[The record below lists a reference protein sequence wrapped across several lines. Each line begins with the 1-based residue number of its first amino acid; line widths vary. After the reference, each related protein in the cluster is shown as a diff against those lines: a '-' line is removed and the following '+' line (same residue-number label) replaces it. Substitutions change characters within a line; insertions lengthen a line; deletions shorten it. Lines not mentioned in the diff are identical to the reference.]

1 MEKPLVSI
9 VVPVYKVEQ
18 YLERCVD
25 SLVAQDYRPIE
36 VILVNDGSPDGCG
49 EIIKRYEEKYPFV
62 QSIWQKNSG
71 VGVARNTGIARASG
85 KYIAL
90 IDSDDY
96 IEQDAI
102 SCLVDIAEKQR
113 ADIIVFNFYFEFPS
127 GKKIPFGL
135 MTRQK
140 NMSGD
145 EAARES
151 LKLLKLPTFCWNKFY
166 KRSLFTDHNILFP
179 SIYYEDLAT
188 VSRVLIKAKN
198 VVLVNKPYYHY
209 CLRKSGITGNFG
221 LKNIMDYLSA
231 VDIIRQF
238 IYTENLW
245 ESWEKAY
252 RDFLRA
258 VGTQL
263 FIEINF
269 QKNTIPPK
277 DRSKLVRQ
285 VRQRIRELTLS
296 PGPLEA
302 EGSEDSVESGA
313 Q

>member
-1 MEKPLVSI
+1 MVKPLVSI
-9 VVPVYKVEQ
+9 VVPIYKVEQ

-25 SLVAQDYRPIE
+25 SIVAQDYQPIE

-71 VGVARNTGIARASG
+71 VGAARNTGIARASG

-90 IDSDDY
+90 VDSDDY
-96 IEQDAI
+96 IEPNCI
-102 SCLVDIAEKQR
+102 SSLVNIAEKQD
-113 ADIIVFNFYFEFPS
+113 ADIIVFSFYFEFPS
-127 GKKIPFGL
+127 GTKIPFGL
-135 MTRQK
+135 LTRQK
-140 NMSGD
+140 YMSGS

-151 LKLLKLPTFCWNKFY
+151 LKLLKLPTYCWNKFY

-179 SIYYEDLAT
+179 PIYYEDLAT
-188 VSRVLIKAKN
+188 VSKVLIKAKH
-198 VVLVNKPYYHY
+198 VALVNKPYYHY
-209 CLRKSGITGNFG
+209 CLRKSSSTGNFG

-238 IYTENLW
+238 IWSENLW
-245 ESWEKAY
+245 GSWEKAY

-258 VGTQL
+258 VETQL

-277 DRSKLVRQ
+277 DRRKLVQQ
-285 VRQRIRELTLS
+285 VRQRIRELAAAPEQES
-296 PGPLEA
+296 DDMEENMKSEA
-302 EGSEDSVESGA
+302 